1 VTFARLPDFT
11 WKIFPELVAYQDDVK
26 LQGALYER
34 LVALYEMAG
43 RPDLACEARL
53 KLTDMLVEQGQYL
66 AAVQGLAFTIRKF
79 PTEGRYVPKMLDRV
93 ESLCSGFEGAEQEL
107 VQFYTALLPVIRK
120 SALAQRS
127 PFAIAT
133 FLRAADVFKRNNQP
147 QLAQAAYAESQ
158 RLALVRQ

>member
-1 VTFARLPDFT
+1 
-11 WKIFPELVAYQDDVK
+11 
-26 LQGALYER
+26 
-34 LVALYEMAG
+34 MAG

-53 KLTDMLVEQGQYL
+53 KLADMLVEQGRYL
-66 AAVQGLAFTIRKF
+66 EAVQGLAFTIRKF

-93 ESLCSGFEGAEQEL
+93 ESLCRGFEGAEQEL
-107 VQFYTALLPVIRK
+107 VQFYSALLPVIRK
-120 SALAQRS
+120 SALVQRS